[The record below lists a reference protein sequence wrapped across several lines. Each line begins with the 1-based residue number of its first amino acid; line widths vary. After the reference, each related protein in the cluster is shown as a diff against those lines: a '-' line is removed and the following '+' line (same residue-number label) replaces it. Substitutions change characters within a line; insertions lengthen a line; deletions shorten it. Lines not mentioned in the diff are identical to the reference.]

1 MKKLKSHFSKF
12 FSVIFCCFLKKSD
25 EDIPEADFGD
35 GKAEKK
41 VSSVIE
47 AEEAAKKEN
56 TFVQRKNEKEYLRL
70 KDIFRNYGYE
80 KLTEMRDTLQKML
93 MKQKSLKNVDQ
104 SRQDFEMDNYEIKRF
119 FGRAGGLRQNLIDMD
134 DYEIKRFFGRAEGLK
149 LRKAN
154 FSDPFNM
161 WQVKK
166 VEKQDLWEFFM
177 LTGKLPWECLDEIG
191 WDYDTVES
199 MGIETLFPIQEKEFE
214 DEVNHDDFCDESYES
229 EYSYYTDSSESEY
242 ETNAER
248 ETESESGVERNNV
261 EEDSESEDEGRRD
274 PHAVLLRLFPPS
286 QPDPEWV
293 ERYGHIA
300 AGAYAS
306 DSEESESEESEEES
320 EDEVSEYELD
330 DESEDEEDG
339 DVFNPFAHE
348 L

>member
-25 EDIPEADFGD
+25 EDIPETDFGD
-35 GKAEKK
+35 GKGAKK

-47 AEEAAKKEN
+47 AEDTLKKEN
-56 TFVQRKNEKEYLRL
+56 TNATVQQRNYKENF
-70 KDIFRNYGYE
+70 KDIFRHYGYE

-93 MKQKSLKNVDQ
+93 MKQKFLNNVDQ
-104 SRQDFEMDNYEIKRF
+104 SRQ
-119 FGRAGGLRQNLIDMD
+119 NLELD
-134 DYEIKRFFGRAEGLK
+134 DYEIKRFFGRAEGPKRRRLLELDDYEMKRFFGRAEGLK
-149 LRKAN
+149 RRKAY

-177 LTGKLPWECLDEIG
+177 LTGKLPWECLEEIG

-214 DEVNHDDFCDESYES
+214 DEVNHDDFCDENYES
-229 EYSYYTDSSESEY
+229 EYSYYTDSESEY
-242 ETNAER
+242 ETNAEI
-248 ETESESGVERNNV
+248 ETESESGVEENNV